1 VKLAPLVLELR
12 GRADIQPVIC
22 VTAQH
27 REMLDQVLQ
36 IFDLHPEHDLD
47 LMRADQRLEDVV
59 AAVIPAVARVID
71 KDRPDIVVVQGDTA
85 SAMAAAVAG
94 FFRQK
99 PVAHVEAGLRTGIR
113 TSPFPEELM
122 RRVVGQI
129 AELHFAPTTRAA
141 ENLRREG
148 AGAEGAIYLTGNTV
162 VDAVRWIAAR
172 RGAKA
177 STLARRA
184 PRLVLVTAHRRENF
198 GEPIRR
204 ICRALRS
211 LVDRH
216 DDLEIAYPIHLNPNI
231 QVPVRELLSGHERI
245 HLLPPLDYEDL
256 VFLLEDS
263 YLVLTDSG
271 GLQEEA
277 PVFGKPV
284 LVLRHDTE
292 RPEAIEAGTAI
303 LVGTETDL
311 IIRATERL
319 LTDET
324 EYRRMARAQSPFG
337 DGLAAK
343 RIAEILVAWSRRDL
357 GPVER
362 WRWTGTG
369 GLVPHATGGSR
380 GD

>member
-1 VKLAPLVLELR
+1 
-12 GRADIQPVIC
+12 
-22 VTAQH
+22 
-27 REMLDQVLQ
+27 
-36 IFDLHPEHDLD
+36 
-47 LMRADQRLEDVV
+47 
-59 AAVIPAVARVID
+59 
-71 KDRPDIVVVQGDTA
+71 
-85 SAMAAAVAG
+85 
-94 FFRQK
+94 
-99 PVAHVEAGLRTGIR
+99 
-113 TSPFPEELM
+113 
-122 RRVVGQI
+122 
-129 AELHFAPTTRAA
+129 
-141 ENLRREG
+141 
-148 AGAEGAIYLTGNTV
+148 
-162 VDAVRWIAAR
+162 
-172 RGAKA
+172 
-177 STLARRA
+177 
-184 PRLVLVTAHRRENF
+184 
-198 GEPIRR
+198 
-204 ICRALRS
+204 
-211 LVDRH
+211 
-216 DDLEIAYPIHLNPNI
+216 
-231 QVPVRELLSGHERI
+231 VRELLSGHERI

-256 VFLLEDS
+256 VYLMEDS